1 MRQRDER
8 LRSLRTELDV
18 LAKTADRSD
27 PVDEAL
33 LCLAE
38 AAVLVLTAAERGPAP
53 DHESAHRER
62 DLLLRAVA
70 STRAAVGAV
79 AFAATST
86 HNRLPAR

>member
-33 LCLAE
+33 LCLTE
-38 AAVLVLTAAERGPAP
+38 AAVLVLTAAEREPAP
-53 DHESAHRER
+53 DAESALRHR

-79 AFAATST
+79 TFAATSA
-86 HNRLPAR
+86 HSRSPAR